1 MLEYINMRHFIFY
14 FLSFSLIAALTFGWY
29 RTTQIKADV
38 ETRLPA
44 HGQLIDIPSG
54 RVHLVDIGL
63 SDAPSNKT
71 IVLLHGATSNLR
83 DVHSSL
89 GVPLSSD
96 YRVISIDR
104 PGHGWSS
111 RNGVA
116 DAQLD
121 AQATFVVEALAAI
134 GVKQA
139 VIIGHSWAGALVMK
153 LALDYPQLT
162 HSLVLLS
169 PVTHP
174 WPDGIAWYH
183 HVVTTPILG
192 DVFINAIAAP
202 IGRSTLPSAIKS
214 VFSPS
219 IPPDDYVNKIGVEL
233 VFRPAEFL
241 ANSQDMKDLLTQVT
255 AQSPRYRGMDVP
267 ALIMTGDTD
276 SVVSPTV
283 HSRTVAKE
291 LKNSKLVIL
300 DGAGHAPHHSRTD
313 EVLREI
319 RAFVR

>member
-1 MLEYINMRHFIFY
+1 MRHFIFY
-14 FLSFSLIAALTFGWY
+14 FISLSLVAALSFGWY

-38 ETRLPA
+38 EIRFPA
-44 HGQLIDIPSG
+44 FGQLIDIPSG

-63 SDAPSNKT
+63 RDAPPSKT
-71 IVLLHGATSNLR
+71 IVLLHGATSNLL
-83 DVHSSL
+83 DMHSSL
-89 GVPLSSD
+89 GLPLSND
-96 YRVISIDR
+96 YRVIMIDR

-111 RNGVA
+111 RNGAA

-121 AQATFVVEALAAI
+121 AQAKFVVEVLAAI

-139 VIIGHSWAGALVMK
+139 VIMGHSWAGALVMK
-153 LALDYPQLT
+153 LALDYQTLT
-162 HSLVLLS
+162 HSIVLLS

-174 WPDGIAWYH
+174 WPGGIAWYH

-192 DVFINAIAAP
+192 DVFVNAIAAP
-202 IGRSTLPSAIKS
+202 IGRLSLPSAIKS
-214 VFSPS
+214 VFAPS
-219 IPPDDYVNKIGVEL
+219 MPPDDYVNKIGVEL

-241 ANSQDMKDLLTQVT
+241 ANSQDMKDLLEQVT

-267 ALIMTGDTD
+267 ALIMTADTD
-276 SVVSPTV
+276 SVVSPSI

-319 RAFVR
+319 RAFMR